1 MSHPVHY
8 YRKDKR
14 ELTKKRFGCLPL
26 QKRMFFILIT
36 LLFCLSPSLAQTD
49 KYPQAVI
56 SNQHVVMKLYLPD
69 PVIGYYRATR
79 FDWSGIIYSLEFQG
93 HQYFGEWKTTHD
105 PFSHEDITGPV
116 ESFGSPGLGY
126 DESEPGGEFI
136 RIGVG
141 ILEKMKEPE
150 YGWNKTYKI
159 LDNGVWKV
167 DQGKDWIEFRHE
179 LKSKAGWG
187 YIYTKKIVLMKE
199 MPGFSIIHVLKN
211 TGQKTID
218 TDQYNHNFFVIDHE
232 NTGPDFQVKFPFRIT
247 TENDLK
253 GLVKF
258 DHNMLSFT
266 KKLTEGSIWLALK
279 GYGTEAAD
287 HQIELINNETGAGVR
302 IKVNQ
307 PLYRLVFWAT
317 TTTLCPENFIKL
329 TLIPGEEKTWI
340 SDYTLFS
347 GKR

>member
-1 MSHPVHY
+1 MNHLVHY
-8 YRKDKR
+8 DGHGKHEIMK
-14 ELTKKRFGCLPL
+14 ENHTCIPPQIKI
-26 QKRMFFILIT
+26 FFLLIA
-36 LLFCLSPSLAQTD
+36 LLFCHLSSRAQTGE
-49 KYPQAVI
+49 YPEAMI
-56 SNQHVVMKLYLPD
+56 SNQHMVMKLYLPD
-69 PVIGYYRATR
+69 PVNGYYRATR
-79 FDWSGIIYSLEFQG
+79 FDWSGIIYSLECQG

-105 PFSHEDITGPV
+105 PFVHEDITGPA

-126 DESEPGGEFI
+126 NESDPGGEFI

-141 ILEKMKEPE
+141 ILEKIKEPA
-150 YGWNKTYKI
+150 YIWNKTYKI
-159 LDNGVWKV
+159 LDNGVWKI
-167 DQGKDWIEFRHE
+167 DHGKDWIKFRHE

-199 MPGFSIIHVLKN
+199 KPGFSIIHTLKN
-211 TGQKTID
+211 TGQRTID
-218 TDQYNHNFFVIDHE
+218 TDQFNHNFFVIDHE

-253 GLVKF
+253 GIVKF
-258 DHNMLSFT
+258 DRNMLFFT

-287 HQIELINNETGAGVR
+287 QQIELVNNKTGAGVR
-302 IKVNQ
+302 IKVDK

-317 TTTLCPENFIKL
+317 TTTLCPENFVKL
-329 TLIPGEEKTWI
+329 ILIPGEEVTWI

-347 GKR
+347 KN